1 MQQQDHYKTLD
12 VHQTATQAEIKQ
24 SYRRLVKQF
33 HPDQNPDLDGH
44 DQIATINAAY
54 EVLGDPQRRRA
65 YDQQLQDAEQLTAAG
80 FDIYVDIY
88 EGSTS
93 SRQQRTAEAQRRYQQ
108 RQTGQDDDE
117 QIKQWLNRVYQPVNR
132 LLSKILNPLKEQL
145 DDLAYD
151 PFDDE
156 LLEAFQAYLDECR
169 ELLYK
174 AQTTFKS
181 MSNPPSTA
189 KVAADLFYCLSQVGD
204 GIDELERFVTSYNE
218 QYLHTGQEL
227 FRIAKGL
234 KQEAQAAVKRIG

>member
-33 HPDQNPDLDGH
+33 HPDHNPELDGH

-54 EVLGDPQRRRA
+54 EVLGDPQRRRT
-65 YDQQLQDAEQLTAAG
+65 YDRELHDAERLKAAG
-80 FDIYVDIY
+80 FDVY
-88 EGSTS
+88 EESAS
-93 SRQQRTAEAQRRYQQ
+93 SRQQRTAEAQRRYRQ
-108 RQTGQDDDE
+108 RQTGQDDD
-117 QIKQWLNRVYQPVNR
+117 QQLKLWLTRVYQPVNR
-132 LLSKILNPLKEQL
+132 LISKILNPLKEQL

-156 LLEAFQAYLDECR
+156 LLEAFQAYLDESR
-169 ELLYK
+169 ELLHK

-189 KVAADLFYCLSQVGD
+189 KAAADLFYCLSQVGD

-218 QYLHTGQEL
+218 QYLHTGKEL

-234 KQEAQAAVKRIG
+234 KREAQAAVKRIG